1 MAQTRAYAATEVA
14 RLLGI
19 PAPLLIVETSGST
32 VTYQNPQGALT
43 QLYRETLFPMY
54 LDPIQLA
61 WSDLTPR
68 TQSVRFDPREL
79 LAADV
84 VTRSQV
90 ELAYVAAG
98 VLDPTEVR
106 VLEGWPA
113 DEPITQAARYQPTPR
128 PTSLVPVPS
137 VLDEAAG

>member
-1 MAQTRAYAATEVA
+1 MAQTRASAATEVA

-19 PAPLLIVETSGST
+19 PAPLLLVETSGST
-32 VTYQNPQGALT
+32 ITYQNSQAALT
-43 QLYRETLFPMY
+43 QLYRETLAPTY

-68 TQSVRFDPREL
+68 TQSVRFDLREL

-90 ELAYVAAG
+90 EQAYIAMG

-113 DEPITQAARYQPTPR
+113 DEPISQAARLQPSPR
-128 PTSLVPVPS
+128 PTQLQPVPA
-137 VLDEAAG
+137 VVEATG